1 MDSNGKLSA
10 EFELK
15 DSEIKQAYDFQQL
28 TVDEFAKLDPLG
40 ANKEYYT
47 DINNVTRFLIAR
59 DFKVPKA
66 LEMWKKWYD
75 WRITYRADA
84 IDENEIA
91 TSLKSGKAFWYG
103 HNQAKHP
110 CLIVKTRRHFPKE
123 SSIDETIR
131 FGVYSIEQGIQKMKD
146 LGTSKICVIWDREG
160 FDQKKNFDSSIITIM
175 KQLLGIL
182 QDFYAER
189 LDVVYILKPNWFFK
203 MVFGMVKPFLS
214 EKTKNKLKLVNKNEE
229 LLNYFEPQNL
239 LKEYGGTADYQ
250 YAWPA
255 DSSPLKEDLTS
266 ADNDNDEVSEEYM
279 KQTQKEL
286 ED

>member
-1 MDSNGKLSA
+1 MDSTTKISD

-15 DSEIKQAYDFQQL
+15 DSEIQQAYSFQNL
-28 TVDEFAKLDPLG
+28 TIEEFAKLEPTG
-40 ANKEYYT
+40 KNKEYYT

-84 IDENEIA
+84 IDESEIA
-91 TSLKSGKAFWYG
+91 TDLKSGKAYWFG
-103 HNQAKHP
+103 HNKAKHP
-110 CLIVKTRRHFPKE
+110 CLVVKTRRHFPGQ
-123 SSIDETIR
+123 STIDQTIR
-131 FGVYSIEQGIQKMKD
+131 FGVYTIEQGIQKMKD

-160 FDQKKNFDSSIITIM
+160 FDQKKNFDKSIITIM

-203 MVFGMVKPFLS
+203 MIFGMVKPFLS
-214 EKTKNKLKLVNKNEE
+214 EKTKGKLKLINKNEE
-229 LLNYFEPQNL
+229 LLNYFEPEYL
-239 LKEYGGTADYQ
+239 LKEYGGTADYL
-250 YAWPA
+250 YSWPA
-255 DSSPLKEDLTS
+255 DSSPIRDDVGTG
-266 ADNDNDEVSEEYM
+266 NDNDEVDEEFL
-279 KQTQKEL
+279 KQTEKEL
-286 ED
+286 AKQ